1 MQSFHSIRILESEN
15 NKVGDLFSRLMG
27 DLFTSLGY
35 DGIRYNIHKTGREID
50 LQGSHR
56 LEGRRFVAECKAVK
70 NKVGG
75 DNVNKFVGVIDAEK
89 RKNPNTP
96 LIGYFVSLWG
106 FTETAIEQESE
117 FEFKRLILLEQSDI
131 IRELI
136 KGNIIVSPE
145 KAIEIAG
152 QCTSDFSDHLK
163 PEINCELLAVHEMGW
178 IWAVYFEENRERTH
192 FALIHASGEFISSE
206 LAKEVVD
213 KDKKLK
219 GHLHRLNYL
228 PPKSHTTIEQARIKE
243 AKIKY
248 FEYLANE
255 CGEITL
261 EGLPADQEVGS
272 RRLRLENIFIPLR
285 LEEEYP
291 PNSGTSY
298 KENVEKKELQSA
310 GKIFSENRR
319 LAILAAPGGGKT
331 TLLKRLATA
340 YAFPD
345 RREIIDDDL
354 PDNSLLPIFIRCRQ
368 LGDFANS
375 SISDILRTIPKKF
388 EREDLEK
395 EFLYIVNASLQKG
408 DALLLIDSLDEISN
422 DGSRISFVKQLRN
435 FLSVY
440 PNIRIVVT
448 SREAG
453 FRIVSGSLSDCC
465 KNYKIA
471 DFTND
476 DIKRLTVAWNKE
488 VVGNKLEIISDSE
501 KLANNICSS
510 DRVRQLAK
518 NPLLL
523 TTLLLVNRWV
533 GQLPTKRSVL
543 YGKAIEVLLMTW
555 NVEGHDPIDP
565 DEAIPQ
571 LSFVA
576 FSMMKEGVQRISSR
590 KFRELLEIAR
600 KQMPEI
606 LGYTRINALDF
617 IKRVELRSSLMILSG
632 HEIEQGTLYPMY
644 EFQHLTFQEYLTA
657 RAIVD
662 GYYPDRKDTDTILG
676 ILQPYLENQQ
686 WKEVIPLT
694 AVLADRRAQPL
705 IEQLITQCKNLPTF
719 IARKDDPSD
728 SVSPLVLLGQC
739 ILDEVKVVPNKLQES
754 FEWLSRRETPKEILL
769 QIYKG
774 KFGEEYKDVVQRLYL
789 SSYEDLVCLSNALII
804 TSEVEFES
812 VSELKLNIENFE
824 KIKILLLSGE
834 TLEKAKG
841 ALATMV
847 AAYTFY
853 YVLET
858 SESKTSGD
866 KLANIKYK
874 LKDFGDKLSP
884 LLYSDDIHLYLPACW
899 AYAWLGPTRA
909 WSPESEPNIISR
921 LFEIWRDSKVEEVQ
935 YLAYWA
941 ISRLPLMNRDACKL
955 LEPNIQSMDFIKK
968 QFRSRK
974 KNRRNEM
981 KKLACLV
988 MGYYWK
994 TPWDDK
1000 EIAELIESM
1009 SYEKNRYNRYYSI
1022 REELKLLHD
1031 SLGKPYKTTP
1041 ENVEEIE
1048 STI

>member
-1 MQSFHSIRILESEN
+1 MLESEN

-27 DLFTSLGY
+27 DLFSSLGY
-35 DGIRYNIHKTGREID
+35 EGIRYNIHKTGREID

-56 LEGRRFVAECKAVK
+56 LEGRHFVAECKAVK

-106 FTETAIEQESE
+106 FTESAIEQENE
-117 FEFKRLILLEQSDI
+117 FEVKRLILLEENDI

-145 KAIEIAG
+145 KAIERAG
-152 QCTSDFSDHLK
+152 RCASDFSDHLN
-163 PEINCELLAVHEMGW
+163 PEINCELLAVHDMGW
-178 IWAVYFEENRERTH
+178 IWAVYFEEYRERTH
-192 FALIHASGEFISSE
+192 FALIHASGESISSE
-206 LAKEVVD
+206 LAKEIID
-213 KDKKLK
+213 KDKRLK
-219 GHLHRLNYL
+219 GKLHLLKYL
-228 PPKSHTTIEQARIKE
+228 PPKFQTTREQARINE
-243 AKIKY
+243 AKTKY

-310 GKIFSENRR
+310 GKVFSENRR

-354 PDNSLLPIFIRCRQ
+354 PENSLLPIFIRCRQ

-388 EREDLEK
+388 EREDLEN
-395 EFLYIVNASLQKG
+395 EFLYIVNTSLQKG
-408 DALLLIDSLDEISN
+408 DALLLIDGLDEISN
-422 DGSRISFVKQLRN
+422 DGSRISFVKQFRN

-453 FRIVSGSLSDCC
+453 FRVVSGSLNDYC
-465 KNYKIA
+465 KKYKIA

-488 VVGNKLEIISDSE
+488 VVGNKPEIILDSE
-501 KLANNICSS
+501 KLANNICNS

-565 DEAIPQ
+565 DETIPQ

-590 KFRELLEIAR
+590 RFRELLEIAR

-606 LGYTRINALDF
+606 LGYTRINALEF

-657 RAIVD
+657 RAVVD
-662 GYYPDRKDTDTILG
+662 GYYPDRKDTDTILE

-719 IARKDDPSD
+719 IAKKDDPSD

-774 KFGEEYKDVVQRLYL
+774 KFGEEYKEVVQKVYL
-789 SSYEDLVCLSNALII
+789 SSYEDLLSLSNALII
-804 TSEVEFES
+804 TSEVEFKNT
-812 VSELKLNIENFE
+812 SELKLSSDNFE
-824 KIKILLLSGE
+824 KINTLLEDGE

-847 AAYTFY
+847 AAFSFY
-853 YVLET
+853 YIWKR
-858 SESKTSGD
+858 SKFETSGD
-866 KLANIKYK
+866 KLENIKYK
-874 LKDFGDKLSP
+874 LKDLGDKLSL

-899 AYAWLGPTRA
+899 AYAWLGSTHA

-941 ISRLPLMNRDACKL
+941 IARLPLMNRDAYKL
-955 LEPNIQSMDFIKK
+955 LEPNIQSINFIKK
-968 QFRSRK
+968 QFRSRQ
-974 KNRRNEM
+974 KNRRIEM

-988 MGYYWK
+988 MGFYWK

-1000 EIAELIESM
+1000 EIDELIESM
-1009 SYEKNRYNRYYSI
+1009 PYEKGRHNRYYNI
-1022 REELKLLHD
+1022 KEELKLLHD
-1031 SLGKPYKTTP
+1031 SLGEPSKIALKS
-1041 ENVEEIE
+1041 VEEKE
-1048 STI
+1048 LTL